1 MWRNITS
8 SAISFLVVVAFLFGG
23 VIVWGQNTY
32 KAEGPAT
39 APICLRV
46 DRGSSMRATSARL
59 ADQGAITSPM
69 IFRIGADYAGKSGD
83 LKAGS
88 WLIPEHATMSEI
100 TRIITRGGASTC
112 GTEVVYR
119 IGVNSNEIEV
129 RELDLESNRYVEKAA
144 FDPASEEEAPAI
156 FAEVS
161 AQADTRY
168 RVAIAEGTTSWQ
180 IVEAMKSIDVLDG
193 DVAEIPAEG
202 TLAPDSYEVV
212 KGDTRASVIARMT
225 DAQEVLVAAAWASRV
240 DGLPLENEQ
249 EMLVLASIIEKET
262 GLPDERRQVASV
274 FENRLKRGMRLQT
287 DPTVIYG
294 ITEGKGV
301 LGRGLRASELRAA
314 TAWNTYVIEGL
325 PPTPIANP
333 GRASIE
339 AAVDP
344 AATDFVFFVADGS
357 GGHAFAET
365 LEQHNANV
373 AKWRQIEAER
383 TEAE

>member
-1 MWRNITS
+1 MWRNIAS
-8 SAISFLVVVAFLFGG
+8 SAISFLVVAAFLLGG

-32 KAEGPAT
+32 KAEGPGD

-46 DRGSSMRATSARL
+46 DRGSSMRATSGKL
-59 ADQGAITSPM
+59 ADQGAIISPM

-88 WLIPEHATMSEI
+88 CLIPKQATMTEI

-119 IGVNSNEIEV
+119 IGVTNNDVQI
-129 RELDLESNRYVEKAA
+129 RELDLEVGRYVEMAS
-144 FDPASEEEAPAI
+144 FDLAEDEAPAI
-156 FAEVS
+156 FADVR
-161 AQADTRY
+161 AQVGTRY

-180 IVEAMKSIDVLDG
+180 IVEGLKSIDVLEG
-193 DVAEIPAEG
+193 EVAELPAEG
-202 TLAPDSYEVV
+202 TLAPDSYEVA
-212 KGDTRASVIARMT
+212 KGDARASVIARLT
-225 DAQEVLVAAAWASRV
+225 DAQEVLVAAAWAGRIE
-240 DGLPLENEQ
+240 GLPLANAQ

-262 GLPDERRQVASV
+262 AIADERRQVASV
-274 FENRLKRGMRLQT
+274 FENRLRRGMRLQT

-294 ITEGKGV
+294 ITEGKSV

-314 TAWNTYVIEGL
+314 TAWNTYVIDGL

-344 AATDFVFFVADGS
+344 AVTDYVFFVADGS
-357 GGHAFAET
+357 GGHAFAKT
-365 LEQHNANV
+365 LDQHNANV
-373 AKWRQIEAER
+373 AKWRKIEAER
-383 TEAE
+383 AQPE

>member
-1 MWRNITS
+1 MWRNIAS
-8 SAISFLVVVAFLFGG
+8 SAISFLVVVIFLVGG

-32 KAEGPAT
+32 KAEGPST
-39 APICLRV
+39 APICLRIE
-46 DRGSSMRATSARL
+46 RGASMRTISDQL
-59 ADQGAITSPM
+59 AEQGAITSPM
-69 IFRIGADYAGKSGD
+69 IFRIGADYSGKSGD
-83 LKAGS
+83 RKAGS
-88 WLIPEHATMSEI
+88 WLIPQHSTMGEI
-100 TRIITRGGASTC
+100 THLITRGGASTC

-119 IGVNSNEIEV
+119 IGVISNEVEL
-129 RELDLESNRYVEKAA
+129 RELDLETNRYVEKAA
-144 FDPASEEEAPAI
+144 FDPAIEEAPAV
-156 FAEVS
+156 FGEVR
-161 AQADTRY
+161 AQNDTRY

-180 IVEAMKSIDVLDG
+180 IVEALKLVDVLEG
-193 DVAEIPAEG
+193 EVAELPAEG
-202 TLAPDSYEVV
+202 TLAPDNYEVAT
-212 KGDTRASVIARMT
+212 GDTRASVIARMT

-240 DGLPLENEQ
+240 DGLPLKDAQ

-294 ITEGKGV
+294 LTEGKGV
-301 LGRGLRASELRAA
+301 LGRGLRASELRKV

-333 GRASIE
+333 GKASIE

-344 AATDFVFFVADGS
+344 AATNFVFFVADGS

-383 TEAE
+383 TQSE